1 MYNLKI
7 TKKTTNYIFSAIE
20 KYYKNYDR
28 SEIKKHFDIES
39 KQFQNI
45 HQQMDTGGP
54 YNSFDEMYIRFN
66 KEPGT
71 RPNIKIS
78 KIKYKNTI
86 LLLLSYNK
94 NIIIF

>member
-1 MYNLKI
+1 MYSLRL
-7 TKKTTNYIFSAIE
+7 TRKTPEHIFVAIE
-20 KYYKNYDR
+20 KYYKNYDG
-28 SEIKKHFDIES
+28 SEIKKHFNIEP

-45 HQQMDTGGP
+45 HQQMDTGGL
-54 YNSFDEMYIRFN
+54 YKSFNEMYKNFN

-71 RPNIKIS
+71 RSNVKIS

-86 LLLLSYNK
+86 LLLLGYYK

>member
-1 MYNLKI
+1 MYKLNI
-7 TKKTTNYIFSAIE
+7 TKKTHIYVFSAVE
-20 KYYKNYDR
+20 KYYKNYDK
-28 SEIKKHFDIES
+28 SEIKKHFGIEL

-54 YNSFDEMYIRFN
+54 YNSFDEMYDRFN
-66 KEPGT
+66 KESGT
-71 RPNIKIS
+71 RDIKIG
-78 KIKYKNTI
+78 KTKYKNTI